1 MNKLASFEFF
11 GRLPDLLAQRANE
24 KEQRPLTN
32 DYQLIYQAFVVSSVA
47 LAASMINHELILANA
62 LLRPFMAR

>member
-1 MNKLASFEFF
+1 MATFEFF
-11 GRLPDLLAQRANE
+11 GRMPVLLAQRVDE